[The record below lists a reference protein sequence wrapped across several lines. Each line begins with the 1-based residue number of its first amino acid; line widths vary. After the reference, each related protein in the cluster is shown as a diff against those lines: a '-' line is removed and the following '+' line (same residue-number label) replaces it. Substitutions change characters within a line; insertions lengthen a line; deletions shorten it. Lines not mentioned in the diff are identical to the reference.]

1 MDKSILETI
10 HESMQDM
17 HDAGALDKQTMR
29 EFDALCLPKV
39 EEYTPAQIKRIRTLN
54 GVSQAVFAAYLNTG
68 VETVRKWEAR
78 GQTRKR
84 PNGAAMKLI
93 SLVENYGIEILGEP
107 EKLSAK
113 QAVPAIPPRVAA
125 RKSGKSK
132 STSGARATA

>member
-29 EFDALCLPKV
+29 EFDALCLPNV
-39 EEYTPAQIKRIRTLN
+39 EVYTPAQIKRLRRYN
-54 GVSQAVFAAYLNTG
+54 GVSLAVFAAYLNTG
-68 VETVRKWEAR
+68 VETVRMWEAS

-93 SLVENYGIEILGEP
+93 SMVESYGIEILGDP
-107 EKLSAK
+107 EKLAAK
-113 QAVPAIPPRVAA
+113 KTVPATPRRVAA
-125 RKSGKSK
+125 RKSRKTKAAPS
-132 STSGARATA
+132 ARATA

>member
-1 MDKSILETI
+1 MDKSILGTI
-10 HESMQDM
+10 HESMLDM
-17 HDAGALDKQTMR
+17 HDAGALDKKTMR
-29 EFDALCLPKV
+29 EFDALCLPKI

-68 VETVRKWEAR
+68 VETIRKWEAC

-93 SLVENYGIEILGEP
+93 SMVESYGIEILGEP
-107 EKLSAK
+107 EKLTAK
-113 QAVPAIPPRVAA
+113 QAVPAKPRRVAA

-132 STSGARATA
+132 ATAGVRATA